1 MSEKSH
7 WPTTA
12 PLPQGSMVAVPPPPE
27 PEAHAHDAL
36 LPGTRLD
43 EFEIV
48 RVLGAGGFGIV
59 YLALDHVLLR
69 HVAIKEY
76 MPTALAGRGRG
87 AMVSVRSAALA
98 ETFAMGLESFF
109 SEARMLASF
118 DHPSLVKVHRFWKAN
133 GTAYMVMP
141 YYAGQTLKEARR
153 AMSGPPDE
161 AWLRASIEPL
171 LGAIDLLHGQ
181 GIYHRDIAPD
191 NILLLPD
198 GRPVLLDFGSA
209 RRVIGDRTQSLT
221 AILKPNFAPVEQY
234 ADEAGMRQGPWT
246 DLYALGATMHFV
258 LTGQAP
264 TPAVLRAVR
273 DALPAL
279 SAPDSPPFAGVPA
292 SVLATIDWAMAL
304 APEDRPQS
312 VASVRQALCGEIVP
326 PPPSARHPALPRL
339 PAPPASSQH
348 ITPIDTVTVPDVSAT
363 TVPVVPRLAA
373 AAAPA
378 RHRSRAVLALLG
390 LAGLAAVGWGA
401 WVLNAPAAAPAA
413 AVAPAAV
420 LPKVAA
426 SASGDTAALA
436 AAPGNRPASSAPA
449 TPLGETQR
457 AHAPEDAVAATAKAP
472 LNADARSPKEACA
485 GRNFFARALCVSRQ
499 CAMPRWQAHADC
511 ADARRMAEERQ
522 RQSER

>member
-7 WPTTA
+7 WSTTA
-12 PLPQGSMVAVPPPPE
+12 PLPLQAMATVPSE

-43 EFEIV
+43 EFEII

-69 HVAIKEY
+69 QVAIKEY

-141 YYAGQTLKEARR
+141 YYAGQTLKEARG

-279 SAPDSPPFAGVPA
+279 SAPDGPPFPGVPA

-326 PPPSARHPALPRL
+326 PPPSVRHPALPRL
-339 PAPPASSQH
+339 PPPPTSYH
-348 ITPIDTVTVPDVSAT
+348 DITIIDTVTVPE
-363 TVPVVPRLAA
+363 VVAKTIPGGPRVASVV
-373 AAAPA
+373 APA
-378 RHRSRAVLALLG
+378 WRGRRAVLALLG

-401 WVLNAPAAAPAA
+401 WALKLPATAPPAALT
-413 AVAPAAV
+413 AVTVPPTA
-420 LPKVAA
+420 AA
-426 SASGDTAALA
+426 SANSDAAALVPAAGRRPSAEPEPVPPIAPRRTRTAADA
-436 AAPGNRPASSAPA
+436 AA
-449 TPLGETQR
+449 
-457 AHAPEDAVAATAKAP
+457 AAAKAP
-472 LNADARSPKEACA
+472 VNADQRSPKEACD
-485 GRNFFARALCVSRQ
+485 GRNFFARAMCVSRQ
-499 CAMPRWQAHADC
+499 CAMPRWQAHPDC